1 MMDAKQFNL
10 LSYVQKKSWFGAKL
24 SLLIVVI
31 YLLVLILLTIVLT
44 QSKREI
50 NQEVVSVKQN
60 TTQLA
65 QQFQQYIGKDRQLVA
80 VSPSPVELDSEG
92 FYKEFQALSTLD
104 IPNLWLTQIIIDRGQ
119 RFIKITG
126 DMASTDKLNQLLK
139 FLGANKVFKEYYFQG
154 IEVSEDFLPPIP
166 KSMRKQADELEV
178 PKIYHFVV
186 QTTEIKK
193 NSGRG

>member
-1 MMDAKQFNL
+1 MDAKQFNL